1 MGVSLGTTVDFKFT
15 TRAGNPPVPFALAG
29 SPAVS
34 AYRNNS
40 TTQITAGITLTTP
53 FDSVTGLTHVRAVLS
68 EGNGYA
74 SGDEIDFVLTSGT
87 VDGNSVVG
95 EVLHHEQIEKTDAY
109 SAAQSVLEIVDAP
122 DIGNRQIMEKLL
134 YGVAAN
140 IVNDKGN
147 YSLSTDTILSFW
159 ETLTTDGDDVTNS
172 FGKVLV
178 DAVAAI
184 AALPTAT
191 DIRDA
196 VFARP
201 FHSKMGSFTYEEVAA
216 FTLIAVSAKLNGADT
231 STSTFRNIADN
242 ANAIVMGTDAS
253 GRATVSYTIGAV
265 HA

>member
-1 MGVSLGTTVDFKFT
+1 MGVSLGTTVDFNFT

-68 EGNGYA
+68 AGNGYA
-74 SGDEIDFVLTSGT
+74 TGDEIDFVLTSGT

-109 SAAQSVLEIVDAP
+109 VVAQAILDIVGAP

-172 FGKVLV
+172 FGKAFVDLV
-178 DAVAAI
+178 ASM
-184 AALPTAT
+184 AALPTAAT
-191 DIRDA
+191 IRDA
-196 VFARP
+196 IFARTY
-201 FHSKMGSFTYEEVAA
+201 HSKMGSFTFEEISA
-216 FTLIAVSAKLNGADT
+216 FTLLAVSGKLTGANTTT
-231 STSTFRNIADN
+231 SSIRNI
-242 ANAIVMGTDAS
+242 TDAATAIS
-253 GRATVSYTIGAV
+253 VTTDATGRTAVSYTIGSV